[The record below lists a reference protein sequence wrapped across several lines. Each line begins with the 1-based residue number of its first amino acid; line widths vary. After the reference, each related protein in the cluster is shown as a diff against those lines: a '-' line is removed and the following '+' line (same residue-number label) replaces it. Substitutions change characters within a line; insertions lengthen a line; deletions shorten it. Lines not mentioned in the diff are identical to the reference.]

1 MTLCMSQFI
10 IQSPNLY
17 ALYTSFLLKYHESTI
32 TNQLPTIN
40 AKNEK
45 VSQRRF
51 TRWYRKPSQEFMFLP
66 ANFAD
71 RGRKYRSNIFTW
83 LWKIC
88 KRCMLL
94 VCLNLQPASNKEPC
108 LASLT
113 NRAPDEDDAIN
124 TAPEACRYDWGG
136 KYCIFLPSIQTTGIH
151 RIARR

>member
-32 TNQLPTIN
+32 RNQLPTID

-51 TRWYRKPSQEFMFLP
+51 TRRYIVSQAKEIMFLP

-94 VCLNLQPASNKEPC
+94 VCLNLQPASNKQPC

-113 NRAPDEDDAIN
+113 NRAPDEDDEAIN
-124 TAPEACRYDWGG
+124 TAAEAC
-136 KYCIFLPSIQTTGIH
+136 
-151 RIARR
+151 